1 MARCI
6 PDTIPQRLHVKSEAR
21 LFERLRQEL
30 PDDYVL
36 LHSLNIPGKRPGSDV
51 ESDFVLLHPKCR
63 LVLEVKWPNTG
74 SGRYSS
80 GADTKRVDNVR
91 IWYQADLVTA

>member
-1 MARCI
+1 M
-6 PDTIPQRLHVKSEAR
+6 PDPQLYRLLTLKVAKGRKGLAPNKPLLVLAILDLVEAG
-21 LFERLRQEL
+21 L
-30 PDDYVL
+30 V
-36 LHSLNIPGKRPGSDV
+36 GSDGG
-51 ESDFVLLHPKCR
+51 
-63 LVLEVKWPNTG
+63 PNTG

>member
-36 LHSLNIPGKRPGSDV
+36 LHSLNILW
-51 ESDFVLLHPKCR
+51 ESAGIV
-63 LVLEVKWPNTG
+63 
-74 SGRYSS
+74 
-80 GADTKRVDNVR
+80 
-91 IWYQADLVTA
+91 

>member
-6 PDTIPQRLHVKSEAR
+6 PDTIPQRLFVKSEAR
-21 LFERLRQEL
+21 LFERLRLEL

-36 LHSLNIPGKRPGSDV
+36 LHSLNIPGKRAGADV

-63 LVLEVKWPNTG
+63 LVLEVK
-74 SGRYSS
+74 GRGVKFAQVVLYN
-80 GADTKRVDNVR
+80 AP
-91 IWYQADLVTA
+91 